1 VAFGAPFPWT
11 PIRLRRLELLCAVAV
26 GVTRCTSPPPVVVW
40 EPPIFF
46 LSPKNPVGAMGA
58 PRSHAS
64 TILASKTA
72 RVSLLAY
79 VTGGDMSRA
88 PEPKSEA
95 MSTWCRH
102 PWTRPLCP
110 WTGALRRVTTVA
122 TCQQRATCARR
133 QGGVTA
139 ALWALALSPLANHFF
154 KFCH

>member
-1 VAFGAPFPWT
+1 VFFIKRRIEKVALEHRVITIEITAGAT
-11 PIRLRRLELLCAVAV
+11 
-26 GVTRCTSPPPVVVW
+26 
-40 EPPIFF
+40 
-46 LSPKNPVGAMGA
+46 GAS
-58 PRSHAS
+58 RSHAS
-64 TILASKTA
+64 TSTTLASEEDCKSLPA
-72 RVSLLAY
+72 R
-79 VTGGDMSRA
+79 GRHGRA
-88 PEPKSEA
+88 TCRAHRKSEA

-110 WTGALRRVTTVA
+110 WTGASRRVTTVA